1 MALDI
6 WNLRNL
12 RNWQFTQRF
21 LRLCVPLVLVLVAVL
36 WLLYRTQV
44 AATLTI
50 MEVNE
55 RQSIQLAS
63 QTIDAVFGVLR
74 GDALYLAEHSALQEW
89 LDTDDIWTRSHLI
102 ADFLAFTRHRH
113 LYDHIC
119 FMNENGQEVVRI
131 NWNDG
136 QPIVV
141 PEEQLQNKWAHRHVQ
156 NTLARN
162 EKTVLM

>member
-74 GDALYLAEHSALQEW
+74 GDALKRAGHWSRTPVTPGGRA
-89 LDTDDIWTRSHLI
+89 
-102 ADFLAFTRHRH
+102 
-113 LYDHIC
+113 
-119 FMNENGQEVVRI
+119 G
-131 NWNDG
+131 
-136 QPIVV
+136 
-141 PEEQLQNKWAHRHVQ
+141 
-156 NTLARN
+156 
-162 EKTVLM
+162 